1 MLTLNLILDIILG
14 SSLKFMWSMVNTLQ
28 IIVYFNTVKL
38 NISVQAM
45 IFLDK
50 LRIIALGEFI
60 PYDWLTDYF
69 IEQWNVRLESI
80 DKLGSMAFF
89 IGGLSCA
96 TLLLLLIGKVIKK
109 LGYSQKLIEK
119 IKKKLFWNTF
129 IRSSLQAYIKVLVVY
144 LTMAL
149 AL

>member
-96 TLLLLLIGKVIKK
+96 TLLFLLIGKVIKK

>member
-1 MLTLNLILDIILG
+1 MLYLNLAVDVALG

-60 PYDWLTDYF
+60 PYNWLTDYF

-80 DKLGSMAFF
+80 DQLGSMAFF

-96 TLLLLLIGKVIKK
+96 TLLLLLIRKVIKK
-109 LGYSQKLIEK
+109 LGYS
-119 IKKKLFWNTF
+119 
-129 IRSSLQAYIKVLVVY
+129 
-144 LTMAL
+144 
-149 AL
+149 

>member
-1 MLTLNLILDIILG
+1 MTLNLILDIILG

-38 NISVQAM
+38 NISVQAV

-89 IGGLSCA
+89 IGGLCCA
-96 TLLLLLIGKVIKK
+96 TLLLFVIGKIIKK
-109 LGYSQKLIEK
+109 LGYS
-119 IKKKLFWNTF
+119 
-129 IRSSLQAYIKVLVVY
+129 
-144 LTMAL
+144 
-149 AL
+149 

>member
-1 MLTLNLILDIILG
+1 M
-14 SSLKFMWSMVNTLQ
+14 
-28 IIVYFNTVKL
+28 
-38 NISVQAM
+38 
-45 IFLDK
+45 
-50 LRIIALGEFI
+50 
-60 PYDWLTDYF
+60 
-69 IEQWNVRLESI
+69 RLESI

-89 IGGLSCA
+89 IGGLCCA

-149 AL
+149 ALKFSSFSSSLSSIIVILVLSAMILLPIFYTAVLSKNR